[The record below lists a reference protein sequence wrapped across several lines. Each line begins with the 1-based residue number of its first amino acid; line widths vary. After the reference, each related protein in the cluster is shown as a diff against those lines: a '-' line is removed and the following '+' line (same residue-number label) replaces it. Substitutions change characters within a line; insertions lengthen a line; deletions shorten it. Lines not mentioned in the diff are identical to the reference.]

1 MKDQAGNTVTSP
13 YTVNGNVTLTTVLT
27 EKDKSVKVDLVF
39 NQDAIV
45 TIDGKKYLADQE
57 ISLLPGTY
65 DFEAVYADG
74 VPAYAQAV
82 AGDANVSVKTYG
94 SAEKLIVTAAG
105 TLTVGK
111 ETVALTLSANVEATF
126 DGNTVND
133 GASAGGT
140 FQVLKNAVVTLGG
153 TALGEFYTL
162 DNGANYK
169 AKGNTFT
176 ADGDLTVDAG
186 YYSVTKA
193 ANATNADTNGGV
205 FSMSVDKE
213 FAKDTDTV
221 KVTVTVVTASTDNSG
236 NSGTDGATVTL
247 GGGTITPTTLDFG
260 GADAAGTEKTAT
272 LTMGTSNVTL
282 TMSAAD
288 KV

>member
-1 MKDQAGNTVTSP
+1 MYAG
-13 YTVNGNVTLTTVLT
+13 
-27 EKDKSVKVDLVF
+27 
-39 NQDAIV
+39 
-45 TIDGKKYLADQE
+45 
-57 ISLLPGTY
+57 
-65 DFEAVYADG
+65 G

-111 ETVALTLSANVEATF
+111 ETVALTMPANVEATF

-169 AKGNTFT
+169 AKGDTFT

-186 YYSVTKA
+186 YYSVTVEMTA
-193 ANATNADTNGGV
+193 V
-205 FSMSVDKE
+205 S
-213 FAKDTDTV
+213 
-221 KVTVTVVTASTDNSG
+221 TVVSG

-260 GADAAGTEKTAT
+260 GADAADTEKTAT

>member
-1 MKDQAGNTVTSP
+1 MYAG
-13 YTVNGNVTLTTVLT
+13 
-27 EKDKSVKVDLVF
+27 
-39 NQDAIV
+39 
-45 TIDGKKYLADQE
+45 
-57 ISLLPGTY
+57 
-65 DFEAVYADG
+65 G

-111 ETVALTLSANVEATF
+111 ETVALTLPANVEATF

-193 ANATNADTNGGV
+193 VNTTNADTNGGV